1 MHSARS
7 HARGDNLKNI
17 QSGRDSVD
25 SVSSPWRRCSLMM
38 AAPSGWPVSDGR
50 LQLALTPPSVYYPG
64 GGTMPCPI
72 SGSESRGAASSE
84 ALTDLSCVLP
94 QHARRALRVLSTPVI
109 RDAQGCPTAPAPPA
123 PPPSVVYQR
132 TRCVSAASTCTQGSQ
147 TSQSRQGSCPSHQP
161 ILPSRCQL
169 TEGPSEE
176 SRPDRRTQAPRPVW
190 QEGRRATASG
200 RAAQRPARL

>member
-38 AAPSGWPVSDGR
+38 AAPSG
-50 LQLALTPPSVYYPG
+50 L
-64 GGTMPCPI
+64 PCPI

-169 TEGPSEE
+169 TEEPSEE